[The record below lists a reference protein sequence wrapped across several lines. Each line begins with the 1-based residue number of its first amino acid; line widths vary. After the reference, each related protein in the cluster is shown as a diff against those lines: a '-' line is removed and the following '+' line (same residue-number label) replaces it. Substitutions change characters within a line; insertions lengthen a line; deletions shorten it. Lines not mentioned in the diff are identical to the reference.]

1 MRKQF
6 RLFAFA
12 ATVAVM
18 TAMPAAQQPGA
29 GTPQPARPGGQGR
42 TTTSSSTSSA
52 EKSTLASSDEKF
64 VKEAAQGG
72 QAEVELGRLA
82 TTKASSPDVKQFG
95 QRMVDDHSKANMQLM
110 DIVRRKNLSVATEL
124 SGKHKSEYDRLS
136 KLSGT
141 EFDRAYVKLMV
152 DDHKKDVSDFEKQ
165 ASSAKDPDIRSFASQ
180 TLPTLQQHLAM
191 IQQIHGRET
200 SGTSGHD
207 SSSNRAR
214 GTSGSSGGATTGST
228 GGSTTGSGT
237 NSTGGR

>member
-1 MRKQF
+1 MERHMRRQF

-18 TAMPAAQQPGA
+18 TAMPAAQQSGS
-29 GTPQPARPGGQGR
+29 GTPQSARPGGQGR
-42 TTTSSSTSSA
+42 ATTSSSTSSA
-52 EKSTLASSDEKF
+52 EKSTLASADEKF

-82 TTKASSPDVKQFG
+82 TTKASRPDVKQFG

-165 ASSAKDPDIRSFASQ
+165 ASSAKDPDVRSFASE
-180 TLPTLQQHLAM
+180 TLPTLQQHLSMVERLAGETATSTG
-191 IQQIHGRET
+191 GR
-200 SGTSGHD
+200 G
-207 SSSNRAR
+207 SSTTQPR
-214 GTSGSSGGATTGST
+214 GTSGASSD
-228 GGSTTGSGT
+228 
-237 NSTGGR
+237 GR